1 MPAASPL
8 STSAMRNDTGA
19 WRLRCEVAACSR
31 LLNDLGL
38 LGYSG
43 HVSARLPD
51 REAFLIQSF
60 DQPRSGLAPDD
71 LLVCDF
77 DGNVVAGPDG
87 IRPPSEVALHCE
99 ILRARA
105 DVNSVAHFHHDR
117 TTTFSLVEGITL
129 KPIKN
134 HAVRWADG
142 IPIHPDPS
150 HVAGAAL
157 GRALAE
163 TLANHHA
170 LIIRAHGEVIV
181 AELVPAVLIDSV
193 HFVENAEAM
202 YHAALLG
209 PVIPLS
215 DEEIEA
221 FQHDFHRGRHI
232 AKLWQY
238 YVSGGRAKGLLPA
251 DWQL

>member
-1 MPAASPL
+1 MPTASPL
-8 STSAMRNDTGA
+8 PTSARRNDDA
-19 WRLRCEVAACSR
+19 EWRLRCEVAACSR

-51 REAFLIQSF
+51 RDAFLIQSF

-71 LLVCDF
+71 LLICDF
-77 DGNVVAGPDG
+77 DGKMLAGPAD
-87 IRPPSEVALHCE
+87 IRPPSEVALHGE
-99 ILRARA
+99 ILRARS

-117 TTTFSLVEGITL
+117 TTTFSLVEGVTL

-134 HAVRWADG
+134 HAVRWASG

-150 HVAGAAL
+150 HVAGATL

-163 TLANHHA
+163 TLADHHA

-181 AELVPAVLIDSV
+181 AESVRGVLIDSV

-215 DEEIEA
+215 DDEMAA
-221 FQHDFHRGRHI
+221 FQRDFRRDRHI
-232 AKLWQY
+232 AKLWDY

-251 DWQL
+251 EWQL